1 MGAAVGEASAGMNTQ
16 TTTPMGSTAEE
27 SRSQR

>member
-16 TTTPMGSTAEE
+16 MTTPMGSTAEE
-27 SRSQR
+27 SKSQR